1 MFDPNLRVLMDVN
14 ETVDQLIADLQRY
27 PGDTPV
33 SICGAYT
40 GYIHAEVD
48 DAGDVTGI
56 TIDTEPLYEN
66 YPDGT
71 FEDEEDDDDE

>member
-1 MFDPNLRVLMDVN
+1 MFDPNKRVLLDVN
-14 ETVDQLIADLQRY
+14 PSVEEFINELQRF
-27 PGDTPV
+27 PMDATV

-66 YPDGT
+66 YPEGA
-71 FEDEEDDDDE
+71 FEDEEDD